1 MKYLNKDKRNAP
13 SNDCEGESHTS
24 PMALIEMMLMII
36 NRDFSRLDYDGEWA
50 SEDNIELISAH
61 VQRKLN
67 KEA

>member
-1 MKYLNKDKRNAP
+1 
-13 SNDCEGESHTS
+13 
-24 PMALIEMMLMII
+24 MALIEMMLMII